1 MRDLRACDTIDL
13 DHLLQLRRP
22 LRTCLGK
29 PQQQPQNGLHT
40 TDGLFSHEFPK
51 MTKCFHI
58 IVALAFV
65 LTGCASILPGK
76 DKAQTQVTKNKVP
89 PGYIKAPRGEPPY
102 RLRSIRLFGSGDSG
116 DSTKPSGPQ
125 VYDPDYAEYLEWKR
139 WQEFKAYQE
148 WKAKKESQA
157 QGS

>member
-1 MRDLRACDTIDL
+1 
-13 DHLLQLRRP
+13 
-22 LRTCLGK
+22 
-29 PQQQPQNGLHT
+29 
-40 TDGLFSHEFPK
+40 

-58 IVALAFV
+58 IVALTLV
-65 LTGCASILPGK
+65 LTGCASTLPGK
-76 DKAQTQVTKNKVP
+76 DKVQSQLTKNKIP
-89 PGYIKAPRGEPPY
+89 PGYIKAPRSEPPY
-102 RLRSIRLFGSGDSG
+102 RLRSIKLFGLGDSG

-139 WQEFKAYQE
+139 WQEFKAYQA

>member
-1 MRDLRACDTIDL
+1 
-13 DHLLQLRRP
+13 
-22 LRTCLGK
+22 
-29 PQQQPQNGLHT
+29 
-40 TDGLFSHEFPK
+40 

-65 LTGCASILPGK
+65 LTGCAAVLPGK
-76 DKAQTQVTKNKVP
+76 DKAHTQAIKNKVP
-89 PGYIKAPRGEPPY
+89 PGYVKAPRGEPHY
-102 RLRSIRLFGSGDSG
+102 RLRSIRLFGSGDSS
-116 DSTKPSGPQ
+116 DSSKPSGPQ
-125 VYDPDYAEYLEWKR
+125 VYDPDYAAYLEWKR

>member
-1 MRDLRACDTIDL
+1 
-13 DHLLQLRRP
+13 
-22 LRTCLGK
+22 
-29 PQQQPQNGLHT
+29 
-40 TDGLFSHEFPK
+40 

-58 IVALAFV
+58 IVALAFM
-65 LTGCASILPGK
+65 LTGCASVLPGK
-76 DKAQTQVTKNKVP
+76 DKAHTQAIKNKVP
-89 PGYIKAPRGEPPY
+89 PGYVKAPRGEPHY
-102 RLRSIRLFGSGDSG
+102 RLRSIRLFGSGDS
-116 DSTKPSGPQ
+116 SKPSGPQ

>member
-1 MRDLRACDTIDL
+1 
-13 DHLLQLRRP
+13 
-22 LRTCLGK
+22 
-29 PQQQPQNGLHT
+29 
-40 TDGLFSHEFPK
+40 

-58 IVALAFV
+58 IAALTLV
-65 LTGCASILPGK
+65 LTGCASTLPGK
-76 DKAQTQVTKNKVP
+76 DKVQTQVTKNKIP
-89 PGYIKAPRGEPPY
+89 PGYIKAPRSEPPY
-102 RLRSIRLFGSGDSG
+102 RLRSIKLFGLGDSG

-139 WQEFKAYQE
+139 WQEFKAYQA

>member
-1 MRDLRACDTIDL
+1 
-13 DHLLQLRRP
+13 
-22 LRTCLGK
+22 
-29 PQQQPQNGLHT
+29 
-40 TDGLFSHEFPK
+40 

-58 IVALAFV
+58 IVALTLV
-65 LTGCASILPGK
+65 LTGCASTLPGK
-76 DKAQTQVTKNKVP
+76 DKVQTQVTKNKIP
-89 PGYIKAPRGEPPY
+89 PGYIKAPRSEPPY
-102 RLRSIRLFGSGDSG
+102 RLRSIKLFGSG

-139 WQEFKAYQE
+139 WQEFKAYQA

>member
-1 MRDLRACDTIDL
+1 
-13 DHLLQLRRP
+13 
-22 LRTCLGK
+22 
-29 PQQQPQNGLHT
+29 
-40 TDGLFSHEFPK
+40 

-65 LTGCASILPGK
+65 LTGCASVLPGK
-76 DKAQTQVTKNKVP
+76 DKAHSQAIKNKVP
-89 PGYIKAPRGEPPY
+89 PGYVKAPRGDHY
-102 RLRSIRLFGSGDSG
+102 RLRSLRLFGLGGSSDS
-116 DSTKPSGPQ
+116 SKPSGPQ
-125 VYDPDYAEYLEWKR
+125 VHDPDYAEFLEWKR

>member
-1 MRDLRACDTIDL
+1 
-13 DHLLQLRRP
+13 
-22 LRTCLGK
+22 
-29 PQQQPQNGLHT
+29 
-40 TDGLFSHEFPK
+40 
-51 MTKCFHI
+51 MTKCFYTI
-58 IVALAFV
+58 IALAFV
-65 LTGCASILPGK
+65 LTGCASVLPGK
-76 DKAQTQVTKNKVP
+76 DKAHTQAIKNKVP
-89 PGYIKAPRGEPPY
+89 PGYVKAPRGEPHY
-102 RLRSIRLFGSGDSG
+102 RLRSIRLFGSGDSGDSG

>member
-1 MRDLRACDTIDL
+1 
-13 DHLLQLRRP
+13 
-22 LRTCLGK
+22 
-29 PQQQPQNGLHT
+29 
-40 TDGLFSHEFPK
+40 

-58 IVALAFV
+58 IVALTLV
-65 LTGCASILPGK
+65 LTGCASALPGK
-76 DKAQTQVTKNKVP
+76 DKVQTQVTKNKIP
-89 PGYIKAPRGEPPY
+89 PGYIKAPRSEPPY
-102 RLRSIRLFGSGDSG
+102 RLRSIKLFGLGDSS

>member
-1 MRDLRACDTIDL
+1 MI
-13 DHLLQLRRP
+13 
-22 LRTCLGK
+22 
-29 PQQQPQNGLHT
+29 
-40 TDGLFSHEFPK
+40 
-51 MTKCFHI
+51 KCFHI

-65 LTGCASILPGK
+65 LTGCASVLPGR
-76 DKAQTQVTKNKVP
+76 DEAQTQVIKNKVP
-89 PGYIKAPRGEPPY
+89 PGYVQAPRGEPPY
-102 RLRSIRLFGSGDSG
+102 RLRSIRLFGSG

-148 WKAKKESQA
+148 WKAKKESKA

>member
-1 MRDLRACDTIDL
+1 
-13 DHLLQLRRP
+13 
-22 LRTCLGK
+22 
-29 PQQQPQNGLHT
+29 
-40 TDGLFSHEFPK
+40 

-58 IVALAFV
+58 ILALVLV
-65 LTGCASILPGK
+65 LTGCASVLPGK
-76 DKAQTQVTKNKVP
+76 DKTQTQITKTKVP
-89 PGYIKAPRGEPPY
+89 PGYVKAPRGEPPY

>member
-1 MRDLRACDTIDL
+1 
-13 DHLLQLRRP
+13 
-22 LRTCLGK
+22 
-29 PQQQPQNGLHT
+29 
-40 TDGLFSHEFPK
+40 
-51 MTKCFHI
+51 MTKYFYI

-65 LTGCASILPGK
+65 LTGCASTLPGK
-76 DKAQTQVTKNKVP
+76 DKVQTQVTKNKIP
-89 PGYIKAPRGEPPY
+89 PGYIKAPRSEPPY
-102 RLRSIRLFGSGDSG
+102 RLRSIKLFGSGDSG

>member
-1 MRDLRACDTIDL
+1 
-13 DHLLQLRRP
+13 
-22 LRTCLGK
+22 
-29 PQQQPQNGLHT
+29 
-40 TDGLFSHEFPK
+40 

-58 IVALAFV
+58 IVALTLV
-65 LTGCASILPGK
+65 LTGCASTLPGK
-76 DKAQTQVTKNKVP
+76 DKVQTQVTKNKIP
-89 PGYIKAPRGEPPY
+89 PGYIKAPRSEPPY
-102 RLRSIRLFGSGDSG
+102 RLRSIKLFGLGDSG

-139 WQEFKAYQE
+139 WQEFKAYQA

>member
-1 MRDLRACDTIDL
+1 
-13 DHLLQLRRP
+13 
-22 LRTCLGK
+22 
-29 PQQQPQNGLHT
+29 
-40 TDGLFSHEFPK
+40 

-58 IVALAFV
+58 IVALTLV
-65 LTGCASILPGK
+65 LTGCASTLPGK
-76 DKAQTQVTKNKVP
+76 DKVQTQVTKNKIP
-89 PGYIKAPRGEPPY
+89 PGYIKAPRSEPPY
-102 RLRSIRLFGSGDSG
+102 RLRSIKLFGLGDSG

-139 WQEFKAYQE
+139 WQEFKAYQK

>member
-1 MRDLRACDTIDL
+1 
-13 DHLLQLRRP
+13 
-22 LRTCLGK
+22 
-29 PQQQPQNGLHT
+29 
-40 TDGLFSHEFPK
+40 

-58 IVALAFV
+58 IVALTLV
-65 LTGCASILPGK
+65 LTGCASTLPGK
-76 DKAQTQVTKNKVP
+76 DKVQSQLTKNKIP
-89 PGYIKAPRGEPPY
+89 PGYIKAPRSEPPY
-102 RLRSIRLFGSGDSG
+102 RLRSIKLFGLGDSG

>member
-1 MRDLRACDTIDL
+1 
-13 DHLLQLRRP
+13 
-22 LRTCLGK
+22 
-29 PQQQPQNGLHT
+29 
-40 TDGLFSHEFPK
+40 

-58 IVALAFV
+58 IVALTLV
-65 LTGCASILPGK
+65 LTGCASTLPGK
-76 DKAQTQVTKNKVP
+76 DKVQTQVTKNKIP
-89 PGYIKAPRGEPPY
+89 PGYIKAPRSEPPY
-102 RLRSIRLFGSGDSG
+102 RLRSIKLFGLGDSG